1 MYKIRGNNERS
12 TNGPKWS
19 LIFIGLSI
27 KTFLIQLIVGPEI
40 WIYFAFFPKDAMNP
54 LWAFRWITSMFLHA
68 NFDHL
73 FSNMIALFF
82 FGTFLERLLGKYRF
96 ITIYL
101 SAGIIGS
108 IGYLIT
114 ASISANNIPAIGA
127 SGAVYGLL
135 GTLTVLAPF
144 MSVYIWGILPV
155 PMIVLAGIY
164 AVVDI
169 TGFAQ
174 PDGIAHG
181 AHIAGMLVGIAFGLY
196 LKPFFGLQK
205 RRATF

>member
-12 TNGPKWS
+12 TNRAKWS

-27 KTFLIQLIVGPEI
+27 ITFLIQLIVGPEI

-54 LWAFRWITSMFLHA
+54 LWAFRWITSMFMHA

-114 ASISANNIPAIGA
+114 ASVSANNIPAIGA

-205 RRATF
+205 RKTTF

>member
-27 KTFLIQLIVGPEI
+27 ITFLIQLIVGPEI

-54 LWAFRWITSMFLHA
+54 LWAFRWITSMFMHA

-82 FGTFLERLLGKYRF
+82 FGTFLEKLLGKYRF

-205 RRATF
+205 RRTTF

>member
-1 MYKIRGNNERS
+1 M
-12 TNGPKWS
+12 
-19 LIFIGLSI
+19 
-27 KTFLIQLIVGPEI
+27 
-40 WIYFAFFPKDAMNP
+40 
-54 LWAFRWITSMFLHA
+54 
-68 NFDHL
+68 
-73 FSNMIALFF
+73 
-82 FGTFLERLLGKYRF
+82 
-96 ITIYL
+96 
-101 SAGIIGS
+101 
-108 IGYLIT
+108 IT
-114 ASISANNIPAIGA
+114 ASVSANNIPAIGA

-181 AHIAGMLVGIAFGLY
+181 AHIAGMLVGIVFGLY

-205 RRATF
+205 RKTTF